1 MKERGHFIV
10 FEGGEG
16 SGKTTQIKILA
27 KSLRSLGLDVL
38 ITREPGGSPGGEDIR
53 TLLKQGES
61 ARWDGVSE
69 ALLLYAGRH
78 DHVEKT
84 IKPALEKGTWILCD
98 RFSDSSFA
106 YQGFGRGLG
115 LDHMEKLHALA
126 LGDFFPD
133 LTFIFDIDPKESHA
147 RVLRR
152 RGKNGKTGDRFDDME
167 IQFHQRVYEGYKAI
181 AEKYAHRCKVV
192 PAHIPIDKV
201 QEKIL
206 QGIREKFKVTLAI

>member
-1 MKERGHFIV
+1 MKERGYFIA

-16 SGKTTQIKILA
+16 SGKTTQIKILS
-27 KSLRSLGLDVL
+27 KSLRSLGVDVL
-38 ITREPGGSPGGEDIR
+38 VTREPGGSPGGEDVR
-53 TLLKQGES
+53 NLLKNGDQ

-69 ALLLYAGRH
+69 AMLLYAGRH

-84 IKPALEKGTWILCD
+84 IKPALKNGTWVLCD

-106 YQGFGRGLG
+106 YQGFGRSLG
-115 LDHMEKLHALA
+115 LDHMERLHALA

-133 LTFIFDIDPKESHA
+133 LTFIFDIDPKDSYA

-152 RGKNGKTGDRFDDME
+152 RGKRGHTGDRFDDMDMH
-167 IQFHQRVYEGYKAI
+167 FHEQVYAGYKAI
-181 AEKYAHRCKVV
+181 AEKYAHRCCVV
-192 PAHIPIDKV
+192 PANIPIDKV

-206 QGIREKFKVTLAI
+206 QGIREKFDLSLAL